1 MIFHGQNLKDLNLSH
16 CNIAYQ
22 GTRYLMNA
30 INRNTMLRF
39 FNFANNDM
47 TSTSYEFSIKLG
59 AVLTRHPNLMHIDI
73 SSVGLKREEVLF
85 MGLAL
90 YMSKTMVSMHIS
102 GNNLPYYDRI
112 FMRTLCSAKVDY
124 KFRNH
129 AKDNTTIRNNKEFNQ
144 IMHMGGG
151 QGKNYNTN
159 LQSYIKT
166 YNNLD
171 RERSTLD
178 FDLNEMLYELDTEA
192 AYKDLKYE
200 DQFTSE
206 KNIPKDSKLGKLMGK
221 IKERNI
227 MLYK

>member
-1 MIFHGQNLKDLNLSH
+1 
-16 CNIAYQ
+16 
-22 GTRYLMNA
+22 MNA

-200 DQFTSE
+200 D
-206 KNIPKDSKLGKLMGK
+206 
-221 IKERNI
+221 
-227 MLYK
+227 